1 MDAKLV
7 LSPPESS
14 LCSQHT
20 FSFLKSTERERES
33 KKERD
38 KEGYERKEGK
48 GIEYVYRRVIKRV
61 KTD

>member
-20 FSFLKSTERERES
+20 FSFLKSTERERERAR
-33 KKERD
+33 KKGIKRDMKERR
-38 KEGYERKEGK
+38 EK
-48 GIEYVYRRVIKRV
+48 G
-61 KTD
+61 